1 MRMTPCW
8 RLVIGIGVMAAIC
21 GGARPA
27 PAQSLV
33 EAARLEEARRKAVKA
48 PVPVKTYTNDSL
60 VTIPGE
66 TIPTPP
72 GPVPATPKPVT
83 DPSAKPAADAPATG
97 TAAVKPA
104 VDPAKTPEYWRK
116 RVGDIR
122 DQLDRNK
129 VYLDSLQ
136 SRINGLWTDFTA
148 RDDPAQRNLIF
159 ADRQRALNEQERL
172 TKDQQELEK
181 QLAAVEEEARRA
193 GVPPGWLR

>member
-1 MRMTPCW
+1 MNMTPRW
-8 RLVIGIGVMAAIC
+8 RLVIGIGVVAAIC

-27 PAQSLV
+27 SAQSLV
-33 EAARLEEARRKAVKA
+33 EAARQEEARRKAVKA
-48 PVPVKTYTNDSL
+48 PAPVKLYTNDSL
-60 VTIPGE
+60 ARIPGE

-72 GPVPATPKPVT
+72 GAVSVSPTPAT
-83 DPSAKPAADAPATG
+83 DPSARPEADAPAAG
-97 TAAVKPA
+97 AAAATPA
-104 VDPAKTPEYWRK
+104 VDPAKTPEFWRK

-148 RDDPAQRNLIF
+148 RDDPAQRSVIF
-159 ADRQRALNEQERL
+159 EERQRAINELERL
-172 TKDQQELEK
+172 TKDQKELEK
-181 QLAAVEEEARRA
+181 KLAAVQEEARRA